1 MAEAILPDRTTEELF
16 GGFISLA
23 GGAVAGAVASNG
35 VEAFQSETGR
45 VDVNVAT
52 VAAGNIAMGV
62 ELFANGCGAL
72 CVGLDRTS
80 AGWGR
85 IGRRAQQ
92 LAEDKV
98 PARNGR
104 GVGAV
109 GSFKLNKVQVK
120 AQAKTYRT
128 GAVEKKLPKTMKTV
142 KKILAGKTTTK
153 KKTVTKK
160 TKKTVPKPSAG
171 AKKAKAAPKKAPTPA
186 AAKKAKAPA
195 KKAAAA
201 KKPAPAKKQAK
212 KAAPAASAKKAKK

>member
-1 MAEAILPDRTTEELF
+1 MPGKEPAKTYAQTIVDVLIAQGPKVRKTSSQEIIKQVAAARNIDVVKARGPVK
-16 GGFISLA
+16 LA
-23 GGAVAGAVASNG
+23 LKKM
-35 VEAFQSETGR
+35 VEAKTLTQ
-45 VDVNVAT
+45 
-52 VAAGNIAMGV
+52 
-62 ELFANGCGAL
+62 LKGA
-72 CVGLDRTS
+72 
-80 AGWGR
+80 
-85 IGRRAQQ
+85 
-92 LAEDKV
+92 
-98 PARNGR
+98 
-104 GVGAV
+104 GAV

>member
-1 MAEAILPDRTTEELF
+1 MPGKEPAKTYAQTIVDVLIAQGPKVRKTSSQEIIKQVAAARNIDAVKARGPVK
-16 GGFISLA
+16 LA
-23 GGAVAGAVASNG
+23 LKKM
-35 VEAFQSETGR
+35 VEAKTL
-45 VDVNVAT
+45 T
-52 VAAGNIAMGV
+52 
-62 ELFANGCGAL
+62 
-72 CVGLDRTS
+72 
-80 AGWGR
+80 
-85 IGRRAQQ
+85 Q
-92 LAEDKV
+92 LK
-98 PARNGR
+98 

-171 AKKAKAAPKKAPTPA
+171 AKKAKPAPKKAPTPA